1 MGLVNLMRTEHEV
14 FSQNKELYA
23 KCIILQEQKVLEEQM
38 NVQGM
43 SQQERKMF

>member
-1 MGLVNLMRTEHEV
+1 MRTEHEV
-14 FSQNKELYA
+14 FSQNMELYV